1 MKTIQINVGLNNNP
15 MNAEQVI
22 NYFATLENYR
32 LMAYQI
38 VDSEFN
44 GQVEPTFVGLLEY
57 KYTRQ
62 SKVLAD
68 IENICNVMNQE
79 SIAIKTD
86 FMQVLA
92 FNTSY
97 SGQGYQF
104 DNQFFKGI
112 KI

>member
-15 MNAEQVI
+15 MNTEQVI

-38 VDSEFN
+38 VDS
-44 GQVEPTFVGLLEY
+44 GQIEPTFVALLEY

-68 IENICNVMNQE
+68 FENICNVMNQE

-104 DNQFFKGI
+104 DNQFFKSI
-112 KI
+112 KL

>member
-15 MNAEQVI
+15 MNAEQVV
-22 NYFATLENYR
+22 NYFATLESYR
-32 LMAYQI
+32 LMAYQV
-38 VDSEFN
+38 VDSEFQ
-44 GQVEPTFVGLLEY
+44 GQKEPTFVALLEY
-57 KYTRQ
+57 KYARQ
-62 SKVLAD
+62 SKVLQD
-68 IENICNVMNQE
+68 FENICNLMNQE

-112 KI
+112 KL